1 MRTFILITA
10 LTALF
15 LGVGYFFAGTTGM
28 LIGLVVAFIT
38 NFLAYWYSD
47 RIVLTMYRAKP
58 LSDAKIKEMVSR
70 LAAKAGLPEPK
81 LYIADLPVPNAFA
94 TGRCPAKAAICVT
107 RGLLDLL
114 KKDEIEGVLAHEMS
128 HIKHRDTLIQT
139 MSATIAGA
147 ITWLGYL
154 FWFGDSRNRS
164 IFSYLLLFFLVPI
177 AATLIRMAISRDREF
192 RADKTGAHLSSPFS
206 LASALEKISSIAK
219 KNPIRGNASTSS
231 MFIVN
236 PFSLSGLEALFST
249 HPPTEERVRRLRGM
263 L

>member
-15 LGVGYFFAGTTGM
+15 LGVGYYFAGTAGM
-28 LIGLVVAFIT
+28 FMGLFFAFVT
-38 NFLAYWYSD
+38 NFFAYCYSD
-47 RIVLTMYRAKP
+47 RIILAMYRAKP
-58 LSDAKIKEMVSR
+58 LSDEKIKEMVSM
-70 LAAKAGLPEPK
+70 LATKAGLPEPK
-81 LYIADLPVPNAFA
+81 LYIVDLPVPNAFA
-94 TGRCPAKAAICVT
+94 TGRNPAHSAICVT

-177 AATLIRMAISRDREF
+177 AATLIRLAISRDREF
-192 RADKTGAHLSSPFS
+192 RADKTGAMLSSPLS

-219 KNPIRGNASTSS
+219 QNPMRGNASTAS

-236 PFSLSGLEALFST
+236 PFSLSGIEALFST
-249 HPPTEERVRRLRGM
+249 HPPTEERVRRLREM